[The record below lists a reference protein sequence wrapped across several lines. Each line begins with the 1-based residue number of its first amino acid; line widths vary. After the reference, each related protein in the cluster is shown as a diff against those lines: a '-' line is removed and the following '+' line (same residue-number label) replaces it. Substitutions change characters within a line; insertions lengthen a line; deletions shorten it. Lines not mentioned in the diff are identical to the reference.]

1 MFNGSYLRLCMK
13 LRIVKKLYFAF
24 LSLGGPSHGAWV
36 WCQGRVPK
44 HRNQWQEV
52 EGLLF
57 SPQNSQLVHILSFH
71 S

>member
-1 MFNGSYLRLCMK
+1 MFNDSYLRVCMK
-13 LRIVKKLYFAF
+13 LQIVQKIDFPI
-24 LSLGGPSHGAWV
+24 LSLGGPRHGARV
-36 WCQGRVPK
+36 WCLGLVPK

-57 SPQNSQLVHILSFH
+57 STKNSQLVHILSFR

>member
-1 MFNGSYLRLCMK
+1 MFNGSYLRARMK
-13 LRIVKKLYFAF
+13 LWIVQKLDFPF
-24 LSLGGPSHGAWV
+24 MILGGPRHGARV
-36 WCQGRVPK
+36 WCLGRVPK

-57 SPQNSQLVHILSFH
+57 SHQNSQLVHILSFC

>member
-1 MFNGSYLRLCMK
+1 MFNDSYLRACMI
-13 LRIVKKLYFAF
+13 LRFVKKLDFAF
-24 LSLGGPSHGAWV
+24 LSLGGPSHGARV
-36 WCQGRVPK
+36 WRLGRVRK

-57 SPQNSQLVHILSFH
+57 SPKNSQLVHILSFH